1 MPLVGDYDPPSPAF
15 QGPETGVTVTVDS
28 PLPLTGPYA
37 ACGPTEA
44 CGMTSLGMTMVKDE
58 GYHDHEYYGGYE
70 AGLELSGQ
78 DTALGSQFQGLYQ
91 VRVAF
96 QRAPG

>member
-1 MPLVGDYDPPSPAF
+1 
-15 QGPETGVTVTVDS
+15 
-28 PLPLTGPYA
+28 
-37 ACGPTEA
+37 
-44 CGMTSLGMTMVKDE
+44 MTSLGMTMVKDE